1 MKKWCYICRVV
12 LCRLVCMKSVV
23 STVILTFE
31 RLSLGEAFFVL
42 LPLINRYFRGLK
54 HKLWNF
60 LN

>member
-31 RLSLGEAFFVL
+31 RLSLGEAFFVYT
-42 LPLINRYFRGLK
+42 PSHR
-54 HKLWNF
+54 H
-60 LN
+60 